1 MGQERMESPMLYTTE
16 KDILKALSTEHLVAQ
31 FAASVDRRLDLG
43 QSVPDTILNQVQ
55 ILVGF

>member
-1 MGQERMESPMLYTTE
+1 MDQERMESPMLYTTE

-55 ILVGF
+55 ILVRF